1 MPAVLR
7 PMAIYFCL
15 LILFRLIGKRAIGEI
30 TNFDFVVLLI
40 VSEAV
45 SSSLVANDTSLTGA
59 LLAVTTLLL
68 LDIALSTLKQKSPW
82 LARLLEDEPVHL
94 MRNGKL
100 LRDRMEKE
108 RVDEADILE
117 AARQTHGLEKLD
129 QIRSAVLERQGSI
142 SIIPARGAAGS

>member
-7 PMAIYFCL
+7 PLAIYFCL

-45 SSSLVANDTSLTGA
+45 SSSLVAKDSSLTGA
-59 LLAVTTLLL
+59 LLAVTTLLF
-68 LDIALSTLKQKSPW
+68 LDIALSTLKQKSQW

-108 RVDEADILE
+108 RVDEDDILE

-142 SIIPARGAAGS
+142 SIIPVRGS